1 MKKISILV
9 LSLVALVFSQLQ
21 QSTDNSQDAQ
31 RRYRMVSQQK
41 NSSTFF
47 PSDAELAEY
56 LSVLER
62 MRLDSLQTTENFRL
76 LSGNV
81 GDLNLDT
88 EKTLDSNVLFDELA
102 AEFSPRERITDPT
115 INLRVFGSDFFRM
128 ANELLV
134 IPNMGPVNS
143 EYKLG
148 VGDEVVIQIWG
159 DVQSTESLIIG
170 RNGAITPTG
179 LGQQRV
185 AGLSVAEAKKMLVQR
200 FSRIYSGVRNGAPN
214 ATTFIE
220 VTPGTLR
227 QKSVIV
233 VGEVRNP
240 GNYLIPSTAGVIA
253 AIARAG
259 GPTDNASLRNVYI
272 RRGGAD
278 KLDSIDLYNF
288 FLTGKITDSTT
299 LADYDVILVNPVQ
312 KRVAVDGAV
321 RRPAQYELKDNETF
335 EDLFRFSGGLLA
347 EAFTRNITIERTNP
361 GVERKSYTIDKED
374 FSRIFPQNNDF
385 VFIDFIDKINNT
397 VSIEG
402 AVQRPGFWAFREG
415 MKVRELIELAGG
427 VLDDFFGDR
436 IEILRTNAN
445 LEREV
450 LSLNVKNLLNG
461 IGDDLELQKWDIVK
475 VFSIWDLQH
484 REYIDV
490 YGEVKNPGRY
500 FLRKGMNIQDIIL
513 LAGGFNRDAYK
524 DTVEISRIISSDT
537 HRGNKVG
544 FKRVNIS
551 EDFFKQS
558 TNPLKHRDVVFVRKN
573 SENRPQEIIFLG
585 GEFRFPGYYAKMTTD
600 ETLQSLI
607 NRAGGFNNNAY
618 LDGTIFR
625 RSKDNTG
632 QIAINFEDL
641 FNKGKTRED
650 IILEHGDSI
659 IAPTISR
666 TVGVDGAVNRPTT
679 VKFVEGKS
687 VRHYLNMAGGMTDLG
702 KKGTIHVVRANGEVR
717 KVRKSDTKAVN
728 AGTEIFVVEGKVK
741 ERNPQNL
748 LASMTAIS
756 SIAMT
761 TMMILVMRKDL

>member
-1 MKKISILV
+1 MKKIVILV

-41 NSSTFF
+41 NSNTFF

-62 MRLDSLQTTENFRL
+62 MRLDSLQATENFRL

-679 VKFVEGKS
+679 VKFVAGKS